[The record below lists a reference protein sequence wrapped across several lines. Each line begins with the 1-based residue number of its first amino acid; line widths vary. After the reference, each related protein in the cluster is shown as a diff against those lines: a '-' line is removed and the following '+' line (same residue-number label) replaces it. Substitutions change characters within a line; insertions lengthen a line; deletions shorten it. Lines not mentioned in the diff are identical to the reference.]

1 MIDYQKW
8 SFMESWWRP
17 YVLWLC
23 SRSAGKTTEAAI
35 FLQTKCFLIPNY
47 TVWIFTNSAG
57 QSIECF
63 KKIEDIALQKIP
75 SFRTCTDIF
84 ASEIERN
91 SNSPTGF
98 IHDPAGHHFSLF
110 NNSGVT
116 TLSSNLNA
124 IRGKRGSIFYDETGW
139 MGKEEFATTEPF
151 ASQDASW
158 GIGVSKG
165 PKYYEPQAMPLQRLY
180 ASSASDV
187 TYPFYEKYRDFS
199 KKMILGHPDYFVCD
213 INANTILDF
222 STLNGEQIPSHLQR
236 EEIIRKMDE
245 DPDMAEREY
254 FNKFS
259 KGGAQNSVVR
269 METMIRNS
277 FVYPPVMC
285 NDTGKRKF
293 IFTYDPARN
302 FDGSVLSIFE
312 LIEDEKVGLKLR
324 YVRCISFVDTETRKK
339 TPLPMNEQVKIIK
352 KLLVDYNGPNAADW
366 ENIEVYIDAGAGGGG
381 ISAVADNLME
391 DWEDSSGQVHRGMV
405 DPEHKQYETSRANYP
420 NALPCIHLIE
430 PASHKRLIFDALE
443 NMTKFD
449 LIEFPDYDGKDVI
462 TIVNADGS
470 YQDYELSFPER
481 LALVQCNLA
490 KTEITYMRK
499 YISANGQTSYD
510 LAKDKKNT
518 MHDDRA
524 YTVAMAAWVLS
535 QKRRTD
541 LINSNVQTD
550 DDFSDFC
557 FRAPKVK

>member
-1 MIDYQKW
+1 
-8 SFMESWWRP
+8 
-17 YVLWLC
+17 
-23 SRSAGKTTEAAI
+23 
-35 FLQTKCFLIPNY
+35 
-47 TVWIFTNSAG
+47 
-57 QSIECF
+57 
-63 KKIEDIALQKIP
+63 
-75 SFRTCTDIF
+75 
-84 ASEIERN
+84 
-91 SNSPTGF
+91 
-98 IHDPAGHHFSLF
+98 
-110 NNSGVT
+110 
-116 TLSSNLNA
+116 
-124 IRGKRGSIFYDETGW
+124 
-139 MGKEEFATTEPF
+139 
-151 ASQDASW
+151 
-158 GIGVSKG
+158 
-165 PKYYEPQAMPLQRLY
+165 
-180 ASSASDV
+180 
-187 TYPFYEKYRDFS
+187 
-199 KKMILGHPDYFVCD
+199 
-213 INANTILDF
+213 
-222 STLNGEQIPSHLQR
+222 
-236 EEIIRKMDE
+236 
-245 DPDMAEREY
+245 
-254 FNKFS
+254 
-259 KGGAQNSVVR
+259 

-524 YTVAMAAWVLS
+524 SNAWANAA
-535 QKRRTD
+535 
-541 LINSNVQTD
+541 
-550 DDFSDFC
+550 
-557 FRAPKVK
+557 

>member
-236 EEIIRKMDE
+236 ERRPGYGRARILQQILKRRRSKQCCPYGDN
-245 DPDMAEREY
+245 DP
-254 FNKFS
+254 
-259 KGGAQNSVVR
+259 
-269 METMIRNS
+269 
-277 FVYPPVMC
+277 
-285 NDTGKRKF
+285 
-293 IFTYDPARN
+293 
-302 FDGSVLSIFE
+302 E
-312 LIEDEKVGLKLR
+312 LFCL
-324 YVRCISFVDTETRKK
+324 
-339 TPLPMNEQVKIIK
+339 
-352 KLLVDYNGPNAADW
+352 
-366 ENIEVYIDAGAGGGG
+366 
-381 ISAVADNLME
+381 
-391 DWEDSSGQVHRGMV
+391 SSG
-405 DPEHKQYETSRANYP
+405 Y
-420 NALPCIHLIE
+420 
-430 PASHKRLIFDALE
+430 
-443 NMTKFD
+443 
-449 LIEFPDYDGKDVI
+449 
-462 TIVNADGS
+462 
-470 YQDYELSFPER
+470 
-481 LALVQCNLA
+481 VQR
-490 KTEITYMRK
+490 Y
-499 YISANGQTSYD
+499 
-510 LAKDKKNT
+510 
-518 MHDDRA
+518 
-524 YTVAMAAWVLS
+524 W
-535 QKRRTD
+535 
-541 LINSNVQTD
+541 
-550 DDFSDFC
+550 
-557 FRAPKVK
+557 

>member
-139 MGKEEFATTEPF
+139 M
-151 ASQDASW
+151 
-158 GIGVSKG
+158 SKG

-470 YQDYELSFPER
+470 YHDYELSFPER

-518 MHDDRA
+518 MHDDRC

-550 DDFSDFC
+550 DDFSEFC

>member
-1 MIDYQKW
+1 M
-8 SFMESWWRP
+8 
-17 YVLWLC
+17 
-23 SRSAGKTTEAAI
+23 
-35 FLQTKCFLIPNY
+35 
-47 TVWIFTNSAG
+47 
-57 QSIECF
+57 
-63 KKIEDIALQKIP
+63 
-75 SFRTCTDIF
+75 
-84 ASEIERN
+84 
-91 SNSPTGF
+91 
-98 IHDPAGHHFSLF
+98 
-110 NNSGVT
+110 
-116 TLSSNLNA
+116 
-124 IRGKRGSIFYDETGW
+124 
-139 MGKEEFATTEPF
+139 
-151 ASQDASW
+151 
-158 GIGVSKG
+158 
-165 PKYYEPQAMPLQRLY
+165 
-180 ASSASDV
+180 
-187 TYPFYEKYRDFS
+187 
-199 KKMILGHPDYFVCD
+199 
-213 INANTILDF
+213 
-222 STLNGEQIPSHLQR
+222 
-236 EEIIRKMDE
+236 
-245 DPDMAEREY
+245 
-254 FNKFS
+254 
-259 KGGAQNSVVR
+259 
-269 METMIRNS
+269 
-277 FVYPPVMC
+277 
-285 NDTGKRKF
+285 
-293 IFTYDPARN
+293 
-302 FDGSVLSIFE
+302 
-312 LIEDEKVGLKLR
+312 
-324 YVRCISFVDTETRKK
+324 
-339 TPLPMNEQVKIIK
+339 IK

-470 YQDYELSFPER
+470 YHDYELSFQER

-550 DDFSDFC
+550 DDFSEFC